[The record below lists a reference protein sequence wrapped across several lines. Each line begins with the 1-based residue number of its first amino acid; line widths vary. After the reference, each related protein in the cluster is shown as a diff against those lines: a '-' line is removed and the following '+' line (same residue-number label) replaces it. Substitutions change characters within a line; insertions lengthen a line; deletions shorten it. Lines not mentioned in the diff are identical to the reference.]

1 MREREGENMITT
13 REKVSYFITRQ
24 IFNILILNLF
34 LLFLLLCIIR
44 AMAAKQFFSQQYI
57 QYMIFIILFYV
68 LSATNLPSTIL
79 ILSHER
85 QYLYLTMISCLYNSQ
100 RLIYVHTHFHTYKY
114 VHTPLFLY
122 YSNII
127 CMYVC

>member
-1 MREREGENMITT
+1 MITT